1 MNIKKS
7 LKEYL
12 KKYLKFSVVDTI
24 HSIFVLL
31 LAWCV
36 CWGLSYIN
44 NAGNYFMSVF
54 LLAVFVISLW
64 TKGFFYG
71 IVSSFVS
78 VIIYNYFFTYPF
90 FKFNFTLSGYP
101 LTIICSLVVAIIT
114 CVLTTKIKEHSLIK
128 IEAEKEKTRGN
139 LLRSV
144 SHDLRTPLTSIIG
157 ASLVIKDNVD
167 TLSKEKIVELSGGI
181 ADDAQW
187 LIRMVEN
194 ILSITKLDDSE
205 NAEIAKNDEIVDE
218 IIESSVAKFKK
229 YFPDKIVEVSVP
241 NELIMVPMDATLI
254 EQVIV
259 NLLENAAIHSHSDE
273 KIELNVSK
281 NSDYAIFEVSDF
293 GDGIDEKILPNIFNG
308 SHSVK
313 GIDETDKK
321 KNMGIGLSVCNT
333 IVKAHSGYMTAENKA
348 DGGASFKF
356 YIPLEEEVYEAYG
369 ADS

>member
-7 LKEYL
+7 I
-12 KKYLKFSVVDTI
+12 KKYFQFSIKDTCI
-24 HSIFVLL
+24 SILI
-31 LAWCV
+31 LAITCFACQGLWCID
-36 CWGLSYIN
+36 GTGSYFICL
-44 NAGNYFMSVF
+44 FF
-54 LLAVFVISLW
+54 LAVFLIALI

-71 IVSSFVS
+71 IVSSLAS
-78 VIIYNYFFTYPF
+78 VLLNNYFFTYPF
-90 FKFNFTLSGYP
+90 SKFNFTLQGYP
-101 LTIICSLVVAIIT
+101 LTILCTLVVAIVTSI
-114 CVLTTKIKEHSLIK
+114 LTTKIKEHSLIK

-167 TLSKEKIVELSGGI
+167 TLSKDEIVELSGDI

-194 ILSITKLDDSE
+194 ILSITRLDNDDD
-205 NAEIAKNDEIVDE
+205 AKISKTDEIVDE

-229 YFPDKIVEVSVP
+229 YFPDKIVSVSVP
-241 NELIMVPMDATLI
+241 NELVMVPMDATLI

-273 KIELNVSK
+273 KIELNVKKQDS
-281 NSDYAIFEVSDF
+281 YAVFEVSDF
-293 GDGIDEKILPNIFNG
+293 GDGINEKILPNIFDGN
-308 SHSVK
+308 HSVK
-313 GIDETDKK
+313 GMNETDKK

-333 IVKAHSGYMTAENKA
+333 IVKAHDGYMSAENKP
-348 DGGASFKF
+348 DGGAIFRF
-356 YIPLEEEVYEAYG
+356 FIPLEEEVYEAYG